1 MRHVSPIT
9 FPTFWVKPHGIFPH
23 PVAIRPRM
31 TGRNSHHVGAGQITE
46 AASGFPGYT
55 GTIPKSAATMAKAV
69 ARRGGWGRHDGR
81 IRPRWAMGS

>member
-1 MRHVSPIT
+1 
-9 FPTFWVKPHGIFPH
+9 
-23 PVAIRPRM
+23 M

-69 ARRGGWGRHDGR
+69 DGDATRTGR
-81 IRPRWAMGS
+81 ISPRWAMGS